1 MIMVGKEIERE
12 KDMKLETGKLQAAL
26 REHALIAGILFS
38 PVCVNRFARPP
49 TFPIIAIG
57 L

>member
-1 MIMVGKEIERE
+1 MGKEIERE